1 MTMDVNPD
9 VAASVFFFLWPK
21 KIRIMT
27 VFSSGRIQLF
37 WPIQSLLVRSSFL
50 FNVFLS
56 RKVEKKGRIEIK
68 MNVKEIYEKTG
79 SRLE

>member
-1 MTMDVNPD
+1 M
-9 VAASVFFFLWPK
+9 F
-21 KIRIMT
+21 R
-27 VFSSGRIQLF
+27 SGRIQLF